1 MSDQSQLGLGFTG
14 DGREIRKVWHNEEW
28 YFSIVDVVSWA
39 TGRDYDKAR
48 KYWKNLKSE
57 LKAAGNEV
65 VSDPYQLKM
74 PGADGKKYATDSGTS
89 EQILRIVQE
98 IPGAK
103 TNEIKDWLAS
113 VGAERLDE
121 TRDPEGYEERIIIE
135 EKDDTEETR
144 RKRRER
150 RIAMYKA
157 MGRDDG
163 WIATREFGIVTRLE
177 FTFMIKELLGSRA
190 NYGLLTN
197 DFYRGVHHRD
207 TAKLR
212 SDLGIKSGDNPRDH
226 MHRIGLH
233 YTAIAEEACQIK
245 LSHLLDDEEV
255 PPKLVREIIM
265 IVSKQIGMQAD
276 ELAFALGIDIVT
288 GKPLLPS
295 QTLAKQ

>member
-1 MSDQSQLGLGFTG
+1 MSEQTIMVSSPI
-14 DGREIRKVWHNEEW
+14 DGNKIRKVWHDDEW
-28 YFSIVDVVSWA
+28 WYSAVDMVAELTNSRTPRQSWNNLKRQVETESNRKLAGLQLKLPATDGRLRLTDVVN
-39 TGRDYDKAR
+39 T
-48 KYWKNLKSE
+48 
-57 LKAAGNEV
+57 
-65 VSDPYQLKM
+65 
-74 PGADGKKYATDSGTS
+74 
-89 EQILRIVQE
+89 EQALRIIQS
-98 IPGAK
+98 IPSPKAEPMK
-103 TNEIKDWLAS
+103 LWLAS
-113 VGAERLDE
+113 VGAERLEE

-135 EKDDTEETR
+135 EKDDTEEAR

-150 RIAMYKA
+150 RIAMHKA
-157 MGRDDG
+157 KGRDET
-163 WIATREFGIVTRLE
+163 WIATREFSIVTRLE

-197 DFYRGVHHRD
+197 DVYRGVHHRD

-276 ELAFALGIDIVT
+276 ELALALGIDIVT

-295 QTLAKQ
+295 QVATQQ